1 MDCREFRRLIWEE
14 LDGAL
19 EGSRLER
26 FNEHRKSCPACER
39 EYFKQRR
46 LMLYM
51 KAFPTVG
58 NVSDSFSRELLT
70 RVRNGDLRSNYR
82 LNYAR
87 ISMTMALFALVLTS
101 MLFAVNSY
109 REYMVG
115 ATIFIAKYP
124 DGPDAVKGVNGPI
137 LEDELQ
143 LSAGEPVYALSLSN
157 LRTEDFVLKLLANYE
172 NGEASERLVTV
183 LAEKTGLLN
192 GVSMHLQQ
200 PSAIAPIMG
209 QPAQTVVIFPKAL
222 PNMVVASVERSDL
235 EELRKFTLDVINTYS
250 KAASPFQSTPSISP
264 GLVDVL
270 KSKYP
275 QANIIDVG
283 GGSFDLELVP
293 KGEVALVMTFG
304 QFQPPVP
311 TTQ

>member
-14 LDGAL
+14 LDRAL

-26 FNEHRKSCPACER
+26 FTEHRKNCPACER
-39 EYFKQRR
+39 AYFKQRR

-58 NVSDSFSRELLT
+58 NVSDNFRRELVM
-70 RVRNGDLRSNYR
+70 RVRNGDLHSNYR

-87 ISMTMALFALVLTS
+87 ISMTMALFALVLTG

-124 DGPDAVKGVNGPI
+124 EGPEAVKGINSPT

-143 LSAGEPVYALSLSN
+143 LSAGEPVYALSLPN
-157 LRTEDFVLKLLANYE
+157 LRTEDFVLKLLANYQ
-172 NGEASERLVTV
+172 NGEASERLVSV

-192 GVSMHLQQ
+192 GVSMRLQQ

-209 QPAQTVVIFPKAL
+209 QPEQTVVIFPNAL
-222 PNMVVASVERSDL
+222 PNMVVASVKRSDL

-250 KAASPFQSTPSISP
+250 KVASPFQSAPSITP

-270 KSKYP
+270 KNKYP
-275 QANIIDVG
+275 QSNIVDVV

-293 KGEVALVMTFG
+293 DGEVALVMTFG
-304 QFQPPVP
+304 QLQQPVS

>member
-26 FNEHRKSCPACER
+26 FNEHRKNCPACER

-58 NVSDSFSRELLT
+58 NVSDNFRRELVT
-70 RVRNGDLRSNYR
+70 RVRNGDLRSNYH

-87 ISMTMALFALVLTS
+87 ISMTMALFALVLTG
-101 MLFAVNSY
+101 MLFGVNSY

-115 ATIFIAKYP
+115 ATAFVARYSEDP
-124 DGPDAVKGVNGPI
+124 DTIKGAGLPT
-137 LEDELQ
+137 LEEELQ
-143 LSAGEPVYALSLSN
+143 LREGEPVYALSLPN

-172 NGEASERLVTV
+172 NGESSERLVSV

-200 PSAIAPIMG
+200 SSSIAPFIG

-222 PNMVVASVERSDL
+222 PDMVVASVNRSDL
-235 EELRKFTLDVINTYS
+235 LELRQFTLDVINTYS
-250 KAASPFQSTPSISP
+250 QVTTPFQSAPSITP

-275 QANIIDVG
+275 QADIIDVA
-283 GGSFDLELVP
+283 GGSFDAELVP
-293 KGEVALVMTFG
+293 EGEVPLVMTFG
-304 QFQPPVP
+304 QFQQPLP

>member
-26 FNEHRKSCPACER
+26 FNEHRKNCPACER
-39 EYFKQRR
+39 EYYKQRR

-58 NVSDSFSRELLT
+58 NVSDSFSRELVT

-87 ISMTMALFALVLTS
+87 ISMTMALFALVLTG

-109 REYMVG
+109 QQYMKE
-115 ATIFIAKYP
+115 TKTFIAGLP
-124 DGPDAVKGVNGPI
+124 EGADAVKGVNGPT

-143 LSAGEPVYALSLSN
+143 LSDGEPVYALSLPN

-172 NGEASERLVTV
+172 NGESSERLVTV
-183 LAEKTGLLN
+183 LAEQTGLLN
-192 GVSMHLQQ
+192 GVSMRLQQ
-200 PSAIAPIMG
+200 PSAIAPFIG

-222 PNMVVASVERSDL
+222 PNMVVASVRRNDL

-250 KAASPFQSTPSISP
+250 KVASPFQSAPSITA

-275 QANIIDVG
+275 QADIIDVG

-293 KGEVALVMTFG
+293 EGEVPLVMTFG